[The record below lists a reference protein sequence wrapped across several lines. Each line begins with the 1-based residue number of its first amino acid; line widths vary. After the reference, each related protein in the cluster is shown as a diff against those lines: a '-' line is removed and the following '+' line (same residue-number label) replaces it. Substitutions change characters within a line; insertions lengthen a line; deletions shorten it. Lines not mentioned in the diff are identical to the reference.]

1 MGRIRDFILRTLRAP
16 EPPLAPEAV
25 EGLRLAFKDR
35 YHHFKLLL
43 SANNRALERMAE
55 IEEALR
61 GCQPFGMTFVRSACT
76 DASVNVLR
84 MIRSMEQL
92 APGRY
97 RELRPRYE
105 SINAA
110 LQAALTPLRREPS
123 ATRGPL
129 VIGLADLGG
138 SQVEL
143 AGSKMAQLGEI
154 RNRLQLVV
162 PDGFVITT
170 AAYERFFE
178 TAGIQD
184 EINRLFQSTAPDDLT
199 ALMSLS
205 ARVQQLVLRAP
216 LPEDLRGAIDSAWQ
230 DLAARRGP
238 HLTVAVRSSS
248 LFEDRAGSSFAG
260 QFRTELNVSRD
271 YLLEAYR
278 EVVASKYSLHAISYR
293 LSRGFRDEDVAV
305 AVGCVAMVEAVAGGV
320 AYSANPV
327 DPADRRIH
335 ISATWGLP
343 KAIVDG
349 TGAHDRFVVTR
360 GSPLAVSEARIGH
373 KDTRF
378 VCYPDEGVCRLA
390 QTGAAADRP
399 SLSDDQIVTLAAT
412 VLQLEAHYGGPLDV
426 EWAVAPE
433 GALVVL
439 QCRPL
444 QQRESAGAVREAA
457 APLEGFP
464 LLVEGGVAAS
474 TGAASGTVY
483 LARKSADALQFPSG
497 AILVVRQALPQWAA
511 LINRAAGVV
520 SEQGGVAG
528 HLASVAREFG
538 VPALFGC
545 AGAMEALPPGE
556 TVTLDA
562 DQGRVYRGKAEA
574 LLDRGAACPNRM
586 AGSPVYDVLQEASR
600 CIVPLKLLDP
610 GAAEFH
616 PANCRTLHDL
626 TRFMHEKSVH
636 EMFNFGR
643 EHHFPERSSKQLFF
657 KVPMQWWVL
666 NLDDGFAEEVTDRYV
681 RLENITSVPMRAFWE
696 GFVAIPWDGPP
707 PLDHRGFAAVLFQST
722 AQTALTPG
730 RRSAFAEKNYFM
742 ISRNYCNLSSRLGYH
757 FATLEAL
764 VSERRPEN
772 YISFQFKGGAAD
784 DQRRLKRVQ
793 FIAAILEQ
801 RDFRVDLHED
811 NLIARIEHQD
821 CATMQQR
828 LKVLGYLSLHTRQLD
843 MIMTNPAQV
852 AYFRGKIEADL
863 DRITALP
870 VAPCA

>member
-1 MGRIRDFILRTLRAP
+1 MRRIRDFIQRAFRVP
-16 EPPLAPEAV
+16 EPPLAPEAA

-61 GCQPFGMTFVRSACT
+61 GCQPFGMTFVRASCT

-84 MIRSMEQL
+84 MLRSMEQL

-97 RELRPRYE
+97 RELRSRYE

-110 LQAALTPLRREPS
+110 IQAVLTPLRREPRAS
-123 ATRGPL
+123 RGPL
-129 VIGLADLGG
+129 VVGLADLGR
-138 SQVEL
+138 SQVDL

-154 RNRLQLVV
+154 RSRLQRKV
-162 PDGFVITT
+162 PEGFVITT

-184 EINRLFQSTAPDDLT
+184 EINRLFQTTTPDDLT

-205 ARVQQLVLRAP
+205 ARVQQLILRAP
-216 LPEDLRGAIDSAWQ
+216 VPEDVCAAIDCAWQ

-238 HLTVAVRSSS
+238 GLTVAVRSSS
-248 LFEDRAGSSFAG
+248 LFEDSAGSSFAG

-271 YLLEAYR
+271 NLLEAYR

-293 LSRGFRDEDVAV
+293 LNRGFRDEDVAV
-305 AVGCVAMVEAVAGGV
+305 AVGCVAMVDAVAGGV

-327 DPADRRIH
+327 DLADQRIH

-349 TGAHDRFVVTR
+349 TGAHDRFVVSR
-360 GSPLAVSEARIGH
+360 GAPLEVAEVCIGH

-378 VCYPDEGVCRLA
+378 VCYPDEGVCRLD
-390 QTGAAADRP
+390 QTGEAADRP
-399 SLSDDQIVTLAAT
+399 SLSDRQVLDLAAT
-412 VLQLEAHYGGPLDV
+412 VLQLEAHYGGPQDV
-426 EWAVAPE
+426 EWAVDPE

-444 QQRESAGAVREAA
+444 QQLESPGASRAA
-457 APLEGFP
+457 SAPLEGFP
-464 LLVEGGVAAS
+464 LLVQGGVAAS
-474 TGAASGTVY
+474 SGAASGTVFV
-483 LARKSADALQFPSG
+483 ARKSADALRFPSG
-497 AILVVRQALPQWAA
+497 AILVVRQALPHWAT

-545 AGAMEALPPGE
+545 AGAMEALSPGE

-562 DQGRVYRGKAEA
+562 DQGRVYRGRVEA
-574 LLDRGAACPNRM
+574 LLVRGVCPNLM

-600 CIVPLKLLDP
+600 LIVPLNLLDP
-610 GAAEFH
+610 GASGFQ
-616 PANCRTLHDL
+616 PVNCRTLHDL

-643 EHHFPERSSKQLFF
+643 EHHFPERSSKQLFY

-681 RLENITSVPMRAFWE
+681 RLENITSIPMQAFWE
-696 GFVAIPWDGPP
+696 GFVAVPWDGPP
-707 PLDHRGFAAVLFQST
+707 PLDHRGFASVLFQST

-742 ISRNYCNLSSRLGYH
+742 ISQNYCNLSSRLGYH

-764 VSERRPEN
+764 VSDRRSEN

-784 DQRRLKRVQ
+784 DRRRLKRVQ

-801 RDFRVDLHED
+801 RDFRVELHED

-863 DRITALP
+863 DRITAIP
-870 VAPCA
+870 VQTCA